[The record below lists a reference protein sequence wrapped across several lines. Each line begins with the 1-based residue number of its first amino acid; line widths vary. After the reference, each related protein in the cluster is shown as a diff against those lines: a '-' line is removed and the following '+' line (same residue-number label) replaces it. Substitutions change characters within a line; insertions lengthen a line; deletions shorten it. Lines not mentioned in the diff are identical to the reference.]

1 MRDLS
6 EDFNLLKKSWPSALV
21 ARSEVGRF
29 SGGIISARY
38 LANLDCRG
46 LGPAERIRIGRKI
59 AYPVDILIK
68 FLQEKATKLG
78 PTE

>member
-1 MRDLS
+1 MSDLN
-6 EDFNLLKKSWPSALV
+6 DHFNLLKKSWPSALV
-21 ARSEVGRF
+21 ARSEVSRF

-46 LGPAERIRIGRKI
+46 LGPKDRLRVGRKVV
-59 AYPVDILIK
+59 YPINSLIK

-78 PTE
+78 PME